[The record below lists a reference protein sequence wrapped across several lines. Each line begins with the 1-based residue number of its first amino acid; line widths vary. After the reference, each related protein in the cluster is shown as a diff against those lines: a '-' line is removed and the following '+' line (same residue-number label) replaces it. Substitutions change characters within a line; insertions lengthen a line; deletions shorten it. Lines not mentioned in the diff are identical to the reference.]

1 MVSRL
6 CYENKSL
13 LPKNGR
19 EVSEK
24 TKEATQNGCARGG
37 RGEKK
42 KKEKTRKNDVIMRL
56 PRFIILSSLLVCY
69 LPELSGSAGS
79 DTLHGEVGGDAHEL
93 FPRVPLVKWAHITTS
108 WDEEDA
114 PFNSRSE
121 GYHEIVEIISDVS
134 EIVAVPER
142 LNDVK
147 QMLRSVGRC
156 LTSHGVNYVQ
166 SIAFLIS
173 EYAIVY

>member
-1 MVSRL
+1 M
-6 CYENKSL
+6 
-13 LPKNGR
+13 G
-19 EVSEK
+19 
-24 TKEATQNGCARGG
+24 
-37 RGEKK
+37 KK
-42 KKEKTRKNDVIMRL
+42 KRNLHSCDAQTSIKALIYIMAARDHAVAARSWPHVIMRF

-79 DTLHGEVGGDAHEL
+79 DTLHGGDAHEL

-156 LTSHGVNYVQ
+156 LTSHGVNYAQ
-166 SIAFLIS
+166 SIAFPLS

>member
-1 MVSRL
+1 M
-6 CYENKSL
+6 
-13 LPKNGR
+13 
-19 EVSEK
+19 
-24 TKEATQNGCARGG
+24 AARDHAVAA
-37 RGEKK
+37 RSWPH
-42 KKEKTRKNDVIMRL
+42 VIMRL

-156 LTSHGVNYVQ
+156 LTSHGVNYAQ
-166 SIAFLIS
+166 SIAFPLS